1 MKITYDLKHSD
12 IAILIEK
19 DKKLKTLFETVGP
32 LTIEIHQPF
41 FPFLIF
47 TILGQQ
53 LSTKV
58 VDILYQRVRDLITD
72 ITPENVLSKGFDDY
86 FKLGISRRKISTIF
100 TLSEAALEGALDPV
114 YFMNRSKADITKHL
128 VSFKGIGPWTA
139 DMMMMFPLGDMD
151 HFSLLDLG
159 LVKAYQK
166 LFNEASLDAI
176 EKDAENWR
184 PLRSIVAHYL
194 WAYWDN

>member
-1 MKITYDLKHSD
+1 MKITYDLKHPD
-12 IAILIEK
+12 IAVLLRK
-19 DKKLKTLFETVGP
+19 DPKLKSLFEVVGP
-32 LTIEIHQPF
+32 LTIEIHQPI

-47 TILGQQ
+47 TIIGQQ

-58 VDILYQRVRDLITD
+58 VNILYQKLENLLGEIN
-72 ITPENVLSKGFDDY
+72 PQNVLSKPFEAYLD
-86 FKLGISRRKISTIF
+86 LGLSRRKITTIQ
-100 TLSEAALEGALDPV
+100 TISEAAIKGDLDLSLTQK
-114 YFMNRSKADITKHL
+114 SKEKTTEHL
-128 VSFKGIGPWTA
+128 MQFKGIGPWTA
-139 DMMMMFPLGDMD
+139 DMMLMFPLGDMD
-151 HFSLLDLG
+151 HFSTLDLG

-166 LFNEASLDAI
+166 IFFEASLEAI